1 MFNKFVDERLQKI
14 TKLDKKKLILLMH
27 KYKGSTTDAKFNEFD
42 NVINL
47 IDKIRGG
54 ETRLADAKNDQAKC
68 KSSLAEIEKVNKKTY
83 IKRENNTLYNI
94 EMLYKARNGVI
105 KFLIIILE
113 RYLKRNMKQ
122 PKEHDL
128 KY

>member
-1 MFNKFVDERLQKI
+1 MY
-14 TKLDKKKLILLMH
+14 
-27 KYKGSTTDAKFNEFD
+27 KYKGPTTDAKFNECD

-47 IDKIRGG
+47 IDKIIGG

-68 KSSLAEIEKVNKKTY
+68 KSNLAEIEKVNKKTY
-83 IKRENNTLYNI
+83 IKREKNTLHNI

-113 RYLKRNMKQ
+113 
-122 PKEHDL
+122 
-128 KY
+128 